1 MGRWEILQRQTGD
14 RGRGEDVD
22 VIPWANRP
30 VRVGGKRELTFNWL
44 LWPFPFLE
52 QGSVIYFF
60 ASQLLR
66 FSGTV
71 SAWRA
76 GGETAR
82 GQKEAAAYLLGKTT
96 YNINGIR

>member
-1 MGRWEILQRQTGD
+1 MGKKKKILQRQTGD
-14 RGRGEDVD
+14 RGCGEDVD

-60 ASQLLR
+60 C
-66 FSGTV
+66 FSGFPAV